1 MLTRSASVRPSLRYE
16 RELGHPSVLVA
27 GMDEVG
33 RGCLA
38 GPVYAA
44 ALILPEFED
53 LASEVKKH
61 RWLAR
66 VRDSKLVPVD
76 VREELVPLIER
87 WARAWA
93 VGVASVEEIDKINI
107 FHASHLAMKRA
118 VEGLG
123 LAPARLLIDGNYA
136 PKGFACP
143 ITPVV
148 KGDQQ
153 CLSVAAASIIA
164 KVARDRK
171 MAELDLVYPGY
182 GFASHKGYSAPVHFE
197 ALKRL
202 GPCEIH
208 RRSFSPVAEAYGALS
223 MPQLE
228 LFSELEAKTQD

>member
-1 MLTRSASVRPSLRYE
+1 
-16 RELGHPSVLVA
+16 
-27 GMDEVG
+27 MDEVG

-44 ALILPEFED
+44 AVILPEFAE
-53 LASEVKKH
+53 LAAEVKKH

-66 VRDSKLVPVD
+66 VRDSKLVPAE
-76 VREELVPLIER
+76 VREELQPLIEG

-123 LAPARLLIDGNYA
+123 IRPARLIVDGNYA
-136 PKGFACP
+136 PKGFGCP

-148 KGDQQ
+148 KGDQL

-208 RRSFSPVAEAYGALS
+208 RRSFSPVADAYADLA

-228 LFSELEAKTQD
+228 LFGEPEPDAFAE